1 MLRPIKIRDLSN
13 IDLIPQAII
22 KKPISYFDGRFG
34 IHVVDDHDDFDAYQG
49 AALSL
54 NGELRFALKHYAGYP
69 SETTTI
75 YLSREFKDVEEITR
89 IVTKIIHALQLPAS
103 AISWQRADD
112 PDL

>member
-1 MLRPIKIRDLSN
+1 MLRPIKIKELGN

-34 IHVVDDHDDFDAYQG
+34 IHVVDDHDDFDTYQG

-69 SETTTI
+69 PGTTTI
-75 YLSREFKDVEEITR
+75 YLSREFEDVAEITR
-89 IVTKIIHALQLPAS
+89 IVAKIIRELQLPVE
-103 AISWQRADD
+103 AISWQRS
-112 PDL
+112 

>member
-1 MLRPIKIRDLSN
+1 MLRPIEIGELGG

-22 KKPISYFDGRFG
+22 RKPISYFDGRFG
-34 IHVVDDHDDFDAYQG
+34 IRLVDDHDDQDKYQG

-69 SETTTI
+69 ADTTTV
-75 YLSREFKDVEEITR
+75 YLSREFRDVKEITG
-89 IVTKIIHALQLPAS
+89 IVAKILREFELPS
-103 AISWQRADD
+103 SVLCWQRADD